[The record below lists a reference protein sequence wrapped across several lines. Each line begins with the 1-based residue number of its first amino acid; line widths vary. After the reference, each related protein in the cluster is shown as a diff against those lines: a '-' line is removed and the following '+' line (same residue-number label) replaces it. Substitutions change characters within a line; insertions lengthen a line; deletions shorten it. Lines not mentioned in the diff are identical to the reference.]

1 MSVGWD
7 VEWGSWVL
15 GDLADVLGRVA
26 DILGR
31 QQDVARIEVVP
42 PTEGGG
48 LPAVTVHVDGEMPKR
63 KLRRRL
69 LYGEDEVEFISQSP
83 TGWTAETAGL
93 VLTVVVAGG
102 E

>member
-7 VEWGSWVL
+7 VEWGSWVF
-15 GDLADVLGRVA
+15 GDLADVLARTA
-26 DILGR
+26 DLLGR
-31 QQDVARIEVVP
+31 SEDVARIEAMP
-42 PTEGGG
+42 PTKASG
-48 LPAVTVHVDGEMPKR
+48 LPLVTVHARDEMAKR

-69 LYGEDEVEFISQSP
+69 IYGEHEVEFVSQSP

-93 VLTVVVAGG
+93 VLTVIVAGA